1 MNKDNFKR
9 LRRAVLTLF
18 ISFPLTAPVFLTLF
32 SFLSGFITTDELIQ
46 IALHPLIK
54 VSALVTLAAGAAL
67 ALLPLSRYG
76 KKEREALDW
85 KSQRQFGIS
94 LMLNLSI
101 LFLVVCLGG
110 AVNLG
115 LLVKIAF
122 PRRVLFTILWI
133 VPFFLMIFIPLMAV
147 VNTRYDKVVRE
158 NSKELETIFS
168 LRFKLSLGILCSFV
182 GTIIMFLHI
191 EMISSI
197 AVELGRTLPL
207 PRIQLFLIA
216 GLSALIFM
224 LMMLTLI
231 MKNMIT
237 PVQDMLT
244 NFQTGSSGDLTVSIP
259 VNSTDEIGLLS
270 QMANNL
276 FVSLNGG
283 FSLILNNVEDL
294 EKDKSELGHRVE
306 EMASALTVIR
316 EHLNHT
322 SEQMEEHST
331 SVVET
336 TAAVEQLARNIE
348 SLGDSIEKQKEIL
361 QVSSESLA
369 ELTESNG
376 RLMEISGRGREN
388 STALASSTAESREQL
403 QTMEEEITQ
412 ITQDSQHLLE
422 ANTLIASVAAQTN
435 LLAMN
440 AAIEAA
446 HAGDSGRG
454 FAVVAEE
461 IRKLAETAS
470 LQSKSIG
477 NNLKQVLS
485 RINKIGGG
493 FKDMQ
498 DSFSQMDG
506 NVTDVQS
513 SLDRMFGFSENVIA
527 FSKGL
532 EKAIND
538 LEKVSEGVIQGSNE
552 MQIGNKE
559 ILDAVTVIRDINQ
572 NVTEAIKDISGH
584 SESIAKE
591 SERLLEQNKRT
602 DTSLKD
608 VVTVLSRYRISRA

>member
-1 MNKDNFKR
+1 MSDDNFTN

-18 ISFPLTAPVFLTLF
+18 IIFPLTTPVFLTLF
-32 SFLSGFITTDELIQ
+32 SFLSGFVTTEELVQ
-46 IALHPLIK
+46 IASNPLILISGSSTL
-54 VSALVTLAAGAAL
+54 VAGVFLALV
-67 ALLPLSRYG
+67 PLSRY
-76 KKEREALDW
+76 KRRETASLNW
-85 KSQRQFGIS
+85 EIQRNLGRT
-94 LMLNLSI
+94 LVLNLS
-101 LFLVVCLGG
+101 LLLLVVCLGG
-110 AVNLG
+110 SVNLG

-133 VPFFLMIFIPLMAV
+133 VPFFLMIFVPLMAV
-147 VNTRYDKVVRE
+147 VNSRYDKVVRE
-158 NSKELETIFS
+158 ASNDMDKIFT
-168 LRFKLSLGILCSFV
+168 LRFKISLGIISSFV
-182 GTIIMFLHI
+182 GTIIMFLQI

-197 AVELGRTLPL
+197 AMEMGRTLPL
-207 PRIQLFLIA
+207 PRIQLYLIA
-216 GLSALIFM
+216 GLAAMVFI

-237 PVQDMLT
+237 PIQDMLE
-244 NFQTGSSGDLTVSIP
+244 NFQGGTSGDMTVTIP

-446 HAGDSGRG
+446 HAGESGRG

-498 DSFSQMDG
+498 DSFSQMEG

-532 EKAIND
+532 EKAIFD